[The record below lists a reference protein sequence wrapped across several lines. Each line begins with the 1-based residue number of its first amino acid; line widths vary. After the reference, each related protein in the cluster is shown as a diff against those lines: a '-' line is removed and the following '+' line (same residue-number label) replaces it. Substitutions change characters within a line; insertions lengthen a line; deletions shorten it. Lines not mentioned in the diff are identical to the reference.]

1 MFTEY
6 SLWFLPLILI
16 IAVGFAYF
24 IYFFRQKKEDT
35 FSKKQK
41 YLLFALRFLGV
52 FLILFLFVSPVKR
65 IKHKIIEKP
74 TIVLLQD
81 NSSSLQ
87 KTKFSNS
94 YKTKY
99 VKDLDKLAKNLSKD
113 YNVVRLLMGSKTT
126 QLKDEVKYAD
136 TLRFNDFATNISQ
149 SLDFVSEEFSSEN
162 LSALILATDGIATIG
177 NNYLNYSDKF
187 SCPIYTVAMGDT
199 TIRKDVLISDIQYN
213 KIAFIDTDYP
223 IEVTIKATKAINSN
237 STLFMVKDN
246 KVSKVQSFSINNDN
260 YSITAKLNA
269 TSKKAGIEKI
279 SFYVSEIDGES
290 NKINNRKDIFIEV
303 LDTKKKILV
312 WAPAPHPDISGIR
325 TALNNNENCEIDVNI
340 LSSNNNM
347 DSGKQ
352 KNLMD
357 YDVIIL
363 HSLPNNSATYKE
375 IKDLQDKGKSML
387 FVVGQGTNIQMFNA
401 LNMGIQIKNLSSS
414 FNDVLPYYNSS
425 FSLFTLSDNITNIL
439 KNMPPLLSI
448 SAKYQL
454 NSNIQT
460 LLFQKIGAIST
471 TYPLIAYNNED
482 NSKKAFILGENI
494 WRWRLENYLIDGTTN
509 QIDELITKTIQL
521 ISTKTNKNRFRI
533 EHKDIYEQN
542 EDVIFSA
549 QFYNEN
555 FEMINTPE
563 VMLKVT
569 GANISNSYTFG
580 KNNNAYYLNLS
591 RLPQGEYSFSAQ
603 TTYNHKKYKQ
613 DGKFVVSQNDMEL
626 SDLVAKHSMLYTL
639 SQKTN
644 ASMVEA
650 QNILNLEK
658 LIKQNDTIKP
668 IVHLNQ
674 EYRKFVSLWWYWLLI
689 ILSLGS
695 EWFLRRYWGKL

>member
-6 SLWFLPLILI
+6 SLWFLPIILI
-16 IAVGFAYF
+16 IAIGFAYF
-24 IYFFRQKKEDT
+24 VYFFGRKKETT
-35 FSKKQK
+35 FTKKQK
-41 YLLFALRFLGV
+41 YLLFSLRFLGV
-52 FLILFLFVSPVKR
+52 FLILFLFISPVKR
-65 IKHKIIEKP
+65 IKHKVIEKP
-74 TIVLLQD
+74 TVVILQD
-81 NSSSLQ
+81 NSSSL
-87 KTKFSNS
+87 KSCPSSNY
-94 YKTKY
+94 YKTTYAKN
-99 VKDLDKLAKNLSKD
+99 LDKLTKNLSKD
-113 YNVVRLLMGSKTT
+113 YNIVRLLMGSKTN
-126 QLKDEVKYAD
+126 QLKDEIKYID
-136 TLRFNDFATNISQ
+136 TLKFNDFATNISQ
-149 SLDFVSEEFSSEN
+149 SLDYVSEEFSLEN
-162 LSALILATDGIATIG
+162 LSAIVLATDGIATMG

-237 STLFMVKDN
+237 SSLFMVKDN
-246 KVSKVQSFSINNDN
+246 KVSKIQSFSIDNNN
-260 YSITAKLNA
+260 YSITTKLTA

-279 SFYVSEIDGES
+279 SFYVAEIDGEV

-303 LDTKKKILV
+303 LDAKKKILIL
-312 WAPAPHPDISGIR
+312 ASAPHPDISGIK
-325 TALNNNENCEIDVNI
+325 TALNSNKNYEIDVNI
-340 LSSNNNM
+340 LSSNNNTHT
-347 DSGKQ
+347 SKQ

-363 HSLPNNSATYKE
+363 HSLPNNSTSYKE
-375 IKDLQDKGKSML
+375 IKEWQDKGKSML
-387 FVVGQGTNIQMFNA
+387 FIIGQGTNIQMFNA
-401 LNMGIQIKNLSSS
+401 LNTGIQIKNLSTS
-414 FNDVLPYYNSS
+414 FNDVLSYYNPS
-425 FSLFTLSDNITNIL
+425 FSLFTVSDNITNIL

-460 LLFQKIGAIST
+460 LLYQKIGAIST
-471 TYPLIAYNNED
+471 TYPLIAYNNES
-482 NSKKAFILGENI
+482 NSKKAFIMGENI

-509 QIDELITKTIQL
+509 QIDELITKSIQL
-521 ISTKTNKNRFRI
+521 ISTKTDKNRFRI

-549 QFYNEN
+549 QFYNES
-555 FEMINTPE
+555 FEMINLPE
-563 VMLKVT
+563 VTLKVT
-569 GANISNSYTFG
+569 NTNTNNSYTFG

-591 RLPQGEYSFSAQ
+591 RLPQGEYSFTAT
-603 TTYNHKKYKQ
+603 TTYNNKKYEQ
-613 DGKFVVSQNDMEL
+613 MGKFAVSQNNIEL
-626 SDLVAKHSMLYTL
+626 SDLVAKYSMLYTL

-644 ASMVEA
+644 ASMVET
-650 QNILNLEK
+650 QNILKLEQ

-668 IVHLNQ
+668 IIHLNQ

-689 ILSLGS
+689 ILLLGS